1 MSIIRKIVFALMAF
15 SSLPTCAQGDSL
27 SRDSSVA
34 KEDSATVVKNKEKKN
49 IFSFIGDIVRS
60 FSDYDEEYIEP
71 QHYNYALMLQNT
83 NTYEVYRISNKE
95 GQSVKFAPDPTFRI
109 GPYFGWRWI
118 FLGYTVDV
126 THLGGGGNSKK
137 DFNISLY
144 SSKLGVDLF
153 WRETGDDYKLRN
165 VNIGSQYDTSNLN
178 GLAFNGLEATIKGFN
193 IYYIVNNKRFSY
205 PAAYSQS
212 TVQRKSAGS
221 WLFGLGY
228 TVHTLRVDWDCFEN
242 IVDQVFNATDIVAPT
257 LKISNVK
264 YTDIAL
270 SAGYSYN
277 WVFARNWLF
286 NASLSTG
293 LAYNHSTSDDTDSA
307 KFYDHIKKL
316 NYNGILRLGIVWNN
330 TKWFAGASAIF
341 HSYNYKQQQFYTN
354 NTFGSINF
362 YFGFNFLKRKN

>member
-1 MSIIRKIVFALMAF
+1 M
-15 SSLPTCAQGDSL
+15 
-27 SRDSSVA
+27 
-34 KEDSATVVKNKEKKN
+34 
-49 IFSFIGDIVRS
+49 
-60 FSDYDEEYIEP
+60 
-71 QHYNYALMLQNT
+71 
-83 NTYEVYRISNKE
+83 
-95 GQSVKFAPDPTFRI
+95 
-109 GPYFGWRWI
+109 
-118 FLGYTVDV
+118 
-126 THLGGGGNSKK
+126 
-137 DFNISLY
+137 
-144 SSKLGVDLF
+144 
-153 WRETGDDYKLRN
+153 
-165 VNIGSQYDTSNLN
+165 
-178 GLAFNGLEATIKGFN
+178 AFNGLEATIKGFN

>member
-1 MSIIRKIVFALMAF
+1 MKNCFFILLFLLSAQVGFSADLQSVDSIVSTADASKPAKKTFWMKVKKIVRDF
-15 SSLPTCAQGDSL
+15 STID
-27 SRDSSVA
+27 
-34 KEDSATVVKNKEKKN
+34 TT
-49 IFSFIGDIVRS
+49 
-60 FSDYDEEYIEP
+60 YIEP
-71 QHYNYALMLQNT
+71 QHYNYAFMMQNT

-362 YFGFNFLKRKN
+362 YFGFNKCSENSCISS

>member
-1 MSIIRKIVFALMAF
+1 MSIIREIVFALMAF

-27 SRDSSVA
+27 SRDSSVVR
-34 KEDSATVVKNKEKKN
+34 EDSATVVKNKEKKN

-60 FSDYDEEYIEP
+60 FSDYDEKYIEP
-71 QHYNYALMLQNT
+71 QHYSYALMLQNT

-95 GQSVKFAPDPTFRI
+95 GQSVKFAPDPTFRM